1 MTIAAEPHSTAVAP
15 VPPTSQPDLDA
26 AITALR
32 EKTRVWTAVTV
43 RERIDLLAELTRSF
57 LQVADRWAAACIEA
71 EGLDPVHGVAEEA
84 LVGPYFV
91 LRNLR
96 LLRVA
101 LQDVEKHGRPR
112 IPGSVRTLPSGLPS
126 GQVAARVFPF
136 DVWDRIFYAGVTAD
150 VWMEP
155 GVTAESLPSTQA
167 VAYHQSDRPG
177 GVALVLGAGNVSS
190 IGPMD
195 ALYKLFVE
203 DLVVVYKTHPLNAWL
218 APLMEEGLRC
228 LIERGFLRIVHGG
241 AGVGEYLCNH
251 PGVDEI
257 HITGSDRTYDA
268 IVFGTGEEGRRRK
281 KRDEP
286 RLAKRFTA
294 ELGNVSPVI
303 VVPGPAGAWSDGD
316 IRYQAENLVTML
328 VNNAGFNCNAT
339 RVVIQH
345 ASSPERQRLL
355 AGLRGVL
362 RRIPPRRAWYTGAA
376 DRFDAFLA
384 AHPEAER
391 FGERRGDEL
400 PWALIPGV
408 DPRNT
413 EDITFT
419 TEAFCGVFAETGFDA
434 PSVAEYLRRAV
445 HFANETLWGTLNA
458 TLIVHPAALRDP
470 ETAQAVE
477 QAIAD
482 LRYGTVTV
490 NHWAAIGYGLVVTPW
505 GAFPGHTRR
514 DIQSGTGVVH
524 NTLMFSRPQK
534 TVVRAP
540 FTVWPKPVWFATHRT
555 AHKIT
560 PKLVRFEAD
569 PSAAKLPGIF
579 SLALRG

>member
-1 MTIAAEPHSTAVAP
+1 MTIAAEPRSTAVAP
-15 VPPTSQPDLDA
+15 VSPTSHPDLDA
-26 AITALR
+26 AIAALR
-32 EKTRVWTAVTV
+32 EKTRTWTATPVY
-43 RERIDLLAELTRSF
+43 ERIALVEELIRSF
-57 LQVADRWAAACIEA
+57 LGVADRWAAACVEA
-71 EGLDPVHGVAEEA
+71 EGLDPVQGLAEEA

-96 LLRVA
+96 LLKIA
-101 LQDVEKHGRPR
+101 LQDVDRHGRPR
-112 IPGSVRTLPSGLPS
+112 IPGSVRTLPSG
-126 GQVAARVFPF
+126 QVAARVFPY
-136 DVWDRIFYAGVTAD
+136 DIWDRIFYAGVTAD

-167 VAYHQSDRPG
+167 VAYYQADRPG
-177 GVALVLGAGNVSS
+177 GVVLVLGAGNVSS

-218 APLMEEGLRC
+218 GPLMEEGLRP

-241 AGVGEYLCNH
+241 AGEGDYLCRH

-268 IVFGTGEEGRRRK
+268 IVFGTGEEGRQSK
-281 KRDEP
+281 ERDEP
-286 RLAKRFTA
+286 RLGKRFTA

-303 VVPGPAGAWSDGD
+303 VVPGPAGAWSDGE
-316 IRYQAENLVTML
+316 IRYHAENLVTML

-345 ASSPERQRLL
+345 TASPERQRLL
-355 AGLRGVL
+355 GALRGAL
-362 RRIPPRRAWYTGAA
+362 RRIPPRKAWYTGAA

-391 FGERRGDEL
+391 FGDRQGDQL

-408 DPRNT
+408 DPRDT
-413 EDITFT
+413 EDIAFK
-419 TEAFCGVFAETGFDA
+419 TEAFCGVFAETGIEA
-434 PSVAEYLRRAV
+434 ASVAEYLRRAV
-445 HFANETLWGTLNA
+445 ELANDTLWGTLNA

-470 ETAQAVE
+470 EVAAAVE
-477 QAIAD
+477 KAIAD

-514 DIQSGTGVVH
+514 DIQSGTGIVH

-555 AHKIT
+555 AHKVT
-560 PKLVRFEAD
+560 PQLVRFEAE
-569 PSAAKLPGIF
+569 PSFAKLPGIF
-579 SLALRG
+579 SQALRG

>member
-1 MTIAAEPHSTAVAP
+1 MPLAAAP
-15 VPPTSQPDLDA
+15 PPTSPRDLDA
-26 AITALR
+26 ALAELR
-32 EKTRVWTAVTV
+32 AGARAWTAVSV
-43 RERIDLLAELTRSF
+43 RDRVRLLQELIQSF
-57 LQVADRWAAACIEA
+57 LPVTDRWARACIEA
-71 EGLDPVHGVAEEA
+71 EGLDPVHGFAEEA

-101 LQDVEKHGRPR
+101 LQEVETHGRPR
-112 IPGSVRTLPSGLPS
+112 IPGSVRTLAS

-136 DVWDRIFYAGVTAD
+136 DLWDRIFYAGVTAD

-167 VAYHQSDRPG
+167 TVYHQAERPG
-177 GVALVLGAGNVSS
+177 GIALVLGAGNVSS

-203 DLVVVYKTHPLNAWL
+203 DQVVVYKTHPLNAWL
-218 APLMEEGLRC
+218 SPLMEEGLQP
-228 LIERGFLRIVHGG
+228 LIRRAFLRLVHGG
-241 AGVGEYLCNH
+241 AEVGDALCRH
-251 PGVDEI
+251 PEVDSI
-257 HITGSDRTYDA
+257 HVTGSDRTYEA
-268 IVFGTGEEGRRRK
+268 IVFGPGDEGRQRK
-281 KRDEP
+281 ERDEP
-286 RLAKRFTA
+286 RLAKPFSA

-303 VVPGPAGAWSDGD
+303 VVPGPAGAWTPGE
-316 IRYQAENLVTML
+316 IAYHAENLATML

-339 RVVIQH
+339 RMVIQH
-345 ASSPERQRLL
+345 ASSRERQPLL
-355 AGLRGVL
+355 DAFRDVL
-362 RRIPPRRAWYTGAA
+362 RRTPPRRAWYTGAA
-376 DRFDAFLA
+376 GRFDAFLA

-391 FGERRGDEL
+391 FGERTGDQL

-408 DPRNT
+408 DPRHP
-413 EDITFT
+413 EDIAFT
-419 TEAFCGVFAETGFDA
+419 TEAFCGLCAETALEA
-434 PSVAEYLRRAV
+434 PSVPEYLRRAV
-445 HFANETLWGTLNA
+445 ELANGTLWGTLNA

-470 ETAQAVE
+470 EIRDAVE

-514 DIQSGTGVVH
+514 DIQSGTGFVH

-555 AHKIT
+555 AHQVT
-560 PKLVRFEAD
+560 PKLVRFEAE
-569 PSAAKLPGIF
+569 PSFAKLPGIF

>member
-1 MTIAAEPHSTAVAP
+1 MTIAAEPHST
-15 VPPTSQPDLDA
+15 TDLDA

-32 EKTRVWTAVTV
+32 EKTRAWTAVPV
-43 RERIDLLAELTRSF
+43 RERITLIEELTRSF
-57 LQVADRWAAACIEA
+57 LHVAGRWAAACIEA
-71 EGLDPVHGVAEEA
+71 EGLDPVHGMAEEA

-91 LRNLR
+91 VRNLR
-96 LLRVA
+96 LLEVA

-112 IPGSVRTLPSGLPS
+112 IPGSVRALPS

-136 DVWDRIFYAGVTAD
+136 DIWDRIFYAGVTAD

-167 VAYHQSDRPG
+167 VAYHQTSRPG

-203 DLVVVYKTHPLNAWL
+203 DLVVLFKTHPLNAYL
-218 APLMEEGLRC
+218 APLMEEGLRP

-241 AGVGEYLCNH
+241 ADAGEYLCQH

-268 IVFGTGEEGRRRK
+268 IVFGTGEEGRQRK
-281 KRDEP
+281 ERDEP

-316 IRYQAENLVTML
+316 IRYHAENLVTML

-345 ASSPERQRLL
+345 AASPERQRLL
-355 AGLRGVL
+355 AGLRSVL
-362 RRIPPRRAWYTGAA
+362 RRIPPRKAWYTGAA

-391 FGERRGDEL
+391 FGDRRGEEL
-400 PWALIPGV
+400 PWTLIPGV

-413 EDITFT
+413 GDITFT
-419 TEAFCGVFAETGFDA
+419 TEAFCGVFAETGFEA
-434 PSVAEYLRRAV
+434 GSVAEYLQRAV
-445 HFANETLWGTLNA
+445 RFANETLWGSLNA

-470 ETAQAVE
+470 EVARAVE

-505 GAFPGHTRR
+505 GAYPGHTRR

-524 NTLMFSRPQK
+524 NTLMFSQVQK

-540 FTVWPKPVWFATHRT
+540 FTVWPKPVWFATHKT
-555 AHKIT
+555 AHQIT
-560 PKLVRFEAD
+560 PKLVRFEAE

>member
-1 MTIAAEPHSTAVAP
+1 MTIAAEPRSTAVAP
-15 VPPTSQPDLDA
+15 VPPTPHALLDA
-26 AITALR
+26 AIAALR
-32 EKTRVWTAVTV
+32 DKARAWTAVPV
-43 RERIDLLAELTRSF
+43 GERIRLIEELTRSF
-57 LQVADRWAAACIEA
+57 LQVTDRWAAACIYA
-71 EGLDPVHGVAEEA
+71 EGLDPVHGMAEEA

-96 LLRVA
+96 LLRLALLDVA
-101 LQDVEKHGRPR
+101 KHGRPR
-112 IPGSVRTLPSGLPS
+112 IPGSVRTLPN
-126 GQVAARVFPF
+126 GQVAARIFPY
-136 DVWDRIFYAGVTAD
+136 DVWDGIFYTGVTAD

-155 GVTAESLPSTQA
+155 GVTVESIASTQA
-167 VAYHQSDRPG
+167 VAYHQAQRPG

-203 DLVVVYKTHPLNAWL
+203 DLVVLYKTHPLNAWL
-218 APLMEEGLRC
+218 GPLMEEGLRP
-228 LIERGFLRIVHGG
+228 LIDRGFLRIVHGG
-241 AGVGEYLCNH
+241 AEEGEFLCRH

-268 IVFGTGEEGRRRK
+268 IVFGTGEEGRQRK
-281 KRDEP
+281 ERDEP
-286 RLAKRFTA
+286 RLDKRFTA

-303 VVPGPAGAWSDGD
+303 VVPGPEGAWSDGD
-316 IRYQAENLVTML
+316 LRYHAENLATML
-328 VNNAGFNCNAT
+328 VSNAGFNCNAT
-339 RVVIQH
+339 RVVVQH

-355 AGLRGVL
+355 AALRDVL
-362 RRIPPRRAWYTGAA
+362 RETPPRRAWYTGAA
-376 DRFDAFLA
+376 DRYDAFLA
-384 AHPEAER
+384 AHPQAER
-391 FGERRGDEL
+391 FGERQGDQL

-408 DPRNT
+408 DPRKT

-419 TEAFCGVFAETGFDA
+419 TEAFCGVFAETGFEA

-445 HFANETLWGTLNA
+445 RFANETLWGTLNA

-470 ETAQAVE
+470 EVAQAVE

-482 LRYGTVTV
+482 LNYGTVTV

-505 GAFPGHTRR
+505 GAFPGHTRQ
-514 DIQSGTGVVH
+514 DIQSGTGIVH

-540 FTVWPKPVWFATHRT
+540 FKVWPKPVWFATHRT

-560 PKLVRFEAD
+560 PKLVGFEAA
-569 PSAAKLPGIF
+569 PSFAKLPGIF